1 MKKIILTAL
10 LLLVAV
16 LSFTQNQ
23 ALIDS
28 LKHQLDHER
37 QDTNRVAIMLKL
49 EQAFAY
55 NSKPDSAKA
64 IAEKALDLATKVHYP
79 NGKFEALVILAS
91 HHRLIGDSPKSLF
104 YAFKGLRLSEEMR
117 DHSKKA
123 RILFQLTRI
132 YFLGLNDYQKAK
144 SFCKRYISSLSYR

>member
-1 MKKIILTAL
+1 MMKKIILTAL

-49 EQAFAY
+49 EQAFAD
-55 NSKPDSAKA
+55 NSKPDSAQVF
-64 IAEKALDLATKVHYP
+64 AEKALDLATKIHYP
-79 NGKFEALVILAS
+79 KGEFEALID
-91 HHRLIGDSPKSLF
+91 R
-104 YAFKGLRLSEEMR
+104 
-117 DHSKKA
+117 KA
-123 RILFQLTRI
+123 HV
-132 YFLGLNDYQKAK
+132 
-144 SFCKRYISSLSYR
+144 